1 MKARSTVTDNNFPG
15 TPTAAAPST
24 PLPVDI
30 VKIRLQMQTL
40 LHVAERQEVME
51 IAWGLSVRILYQGAQ
66 FCFLRDVPYTL
77 LFFPSYATLR
87 DARADQ
93 PTGKTSMLPIVWA
106 GATTGAGG
114 AVIGTHADVV
124 KSGLEAKGSIHGK
137 NGLPPEGGGGQLQRF
152 GTPCQCVQHR

>member
-1 MKARSTVTDNNFPG
+1 
-15 TPTAAAPST
+15 
-24 PLPVDI
+24 
-30 VKIRLQMQTL
+30 MQTL

-124 KSGLEAKGSIHGK
+124 KSGLGKQRGPYMGRMDCLRKVVEVNFNVSGHHANVYSIDETSSTQK
-137 NGLPPEGGGGQLQRF
+137 PWF
-152 GTPCQCVQHR
+152 